1 MGRQS
6 ACSHFVASQQMVNQ
20 SMPDKHWN
28 HIPGALP
35 GDFGPDGDHVT
46 CGEHSGHRP
55 CQNCFMFTMARI
67 NEITVIKAPAFSSAF

>member
-20 SMPDKHWN
+20 SMPDKHRN

-35 GDFGPDGDHVT
+35 GDFGPDGDRVA
-46 CGEHSGHRP
+46 CGEHSGHRLS
-55 CQNCFMFTMARI
+55 QNRSMSTTARI
-67 NEITVIKAPAFSSAF
+67 NEITAIKAPALSSAF